1 MQKTKGN
8 HHKMSNTHEGSVGV
22 ENKTPIADVKNNTPE
37 GSSSIADVENNSE
50 NPSAFKRMG
59 RAAVEAVKGIV
70 RVATNRNGSA
80 ERLGINTKKAT
91 GVDVDSAAAEGVLSS
106 DSSAGDSEKDSREGI
121 SNGLTPKEVEALRKY
136 ARAEVISTP
145 EEQASDSTKD
155 ASGSSAEKNIPVS
168 EPLEPTSAELAIIQ
182 QNDEA
187 RAAATKDSS
196 SVKPSTPEK
205 PVDVSENEPK
215 YYSLDDLIYGDVP
228 ESEADKMLKN
238 AYGTAHEPKTLDE
251 LIDNSNISKEEADKI
266 LDKVYGSSSEKNDR
280 EDDVNSAKSD
290 QESGAAESSK
300 DEQVKDSNSD
310 TGEAPVKEISPE
322 EHELAT
328 NLKVARMRYVKA
340 SVKYETRFFKE
351 NFGGEERRKKL
362 DTAAKEL
369 ERCGLEYMRFQFSEK
384 IEAVKQGSEEDQAK
398 LAEEI
403 AHAVFEDMQRVSREI
418 KEAYSE
424 KLDSQSPIRK
434 VLSKLGKWIN
444 KGGKIS
450 QTVKQGGAGLV
461 GGAIVGSVATWPI
474 TTAVGLAAGVGVA
487 NLAKLGVLEDRR
499 DKDVLSEIP
508 IERLRKLFRDDVKS
522 MGVGDV
528 IDHTVGRSIG
538 ELHNASV
545 ERQDDL
551 RKRMRWAMGRF
562 SIGFALGG
570 YAGKFVGDWAN
581 SAHAT
586 GTESNTA
593 TPSQSGS
600 NQIPQS
606 GDKPLIDNP
615 AAKPIVDNI
624 NPGASN
630 FNSYDYPWNW
640 AAEKFGDAN
649 AMDQLHNLA
658 DKAMADGHTVEWY
671 NTGGIE
677 YLEVDGSSVTADV
690 LGVLNQYV

>member
-1 MQKTKGN
+1 MQKAKGN
-8 HHKMSNTHEGSVGV
+8 HHKMS
-22 ENKTPIADVKNNTPE
+22 KTPE
-37 GSSSIADVENNSE
+37 GRPDVENNSE
-50 NPSAFKRMG
+50 KPPSVLRRLG
-59 RAAVEAVKGIV
+59 RVAAKAAGAVKRTWRTMIG
-70 RVATNRNGSA
+70 R
-80 ERLGINTKKAT
+80 
-91 GVDVDSAAAEGVLSS
+91 DSDEYAVN
-106 DSSAGDSEKDSREGI
+106 DSLA
-121 SNGLTPKEVEALRKY
+121 
-136 ARAEVISTP
+136 P
-145 EEQASDSTKD
+145 E
-155 ASGSSAEKNIPVS
+155 VS
-168 EPLEPTSAELAIIQ
+168 EPPKPTLDDIARNKQ
-182 QNDEA
+182 KDEA
-187 RAAATKDSS
+187 RDAAATEDTLEGETS
-196 SVKPSTPEK
+196 SVDEPEVEGKNTSTPEK

-228 ESEADKMLKN
+228 KSKADEILKN

-251 LIDNSNISKEEADKI
+251 LIDNPNISKEEADEI
-266 LDKVYGSSSEKNDR
+266 LDRVYGSSSEKNDR
-280 EDDVNSAKSD
+280 KDDVNSAKSG
-290 QESGAAESSK
+290 QESGAAELSK

-322 EHELAT
+322 EHEVAT
-328 NLKVARMRYVKA
+328 NLKVARIRYVKA
-340 SVKYETRFFKE
+340 GVKYETHFFKE

-362 DTAAKEL
+362 DAAAEEL
-369 ERCGLEYMRFQFSEK
+369 KRCELEYMRFQFSEK

-424 KLDSQSPIRK
+424 KLDSQSPVRK

-508 IERLRKLFRDDVKS
+508 IERLRKLFRDDVKG

-528 IDHTVGRSIG
+528 IDHTVGGSIG

-551 RKRMRWAMGRF
+551 RKRMSRAMGKF
-562 SIGFALGG
+562 GLGFALGG
-570 YAGKFVGDWAN
+570 FAGKYIGDWAN

-586 GTESNTA
+586 GSEQM
-593 TPSQSGS
+593 PQSGS
-600 NQIPQS
+600 AS
-606 GDKPLIDNP
+606 S
-615 AAKPIVDNI
+615 VDNSVDKI
-624 NPGASN
+624 VNSVNPDTSN
-630 FNSYDYPWNW
+630 FNSYDYPWDW
-640 AAEKFGDAN
+640 AADKFGAAN

-658 DKAMADGHTVEWY
+658 DKAMANGHTVQWF
-671 NTGGIE
+671 NNPDGSVWMK
-677 YLEVDGSSVTADV
+677 VDGSSATADV
-690 LGVLNQYV
+690 LKVLNKYA

>member
-1 MQKTKGN
+1 
-8 HHKMSNTHEGSVGV
+8 MSNTHEGSVGV

-50 NPSAFKRMG
+50 NPSALKRMG

-310 TGEAPVKEISPE
+310 TGEAPAKEISPE

-522 MGVGDV
+522 MGIGDV

>member
-1 MQKTKGN
+1 
-8 HHKMSNTHEGSVGV
+8 MSNTHEGSVGV

-50 NPSAFKRMG
+50 NPSALKRMG

-487 NLAKLGVLEDRR
+487 NLAKLGVLEDRL

>member
-1 MQKTKGN
+1 MQKAKGN
-8 HHKMSNTHEGSVGV
+8 HHKMSKTHEGR
-22 ENKTPIADVKNNTPE
+22 PDVKNNPKK
-37 GSSSIADVENNSE
+37 
-50 NPSAFKRMG
+50 PSVLGRLG
-59 RAAVEAVKGIV
+59 RAAVEAAKRI
-70 RVATNRNGSA
+70 
-80 ERLGINTKKAT
+80 LGRDSDEQAKDISGTIAPEAPVESGNTPAALIEPSKT
-91 GVDVDSAAAEGVLSS
+91 TSSDIHGDEQRGFVGGAAA
-106 DSSAGDSEKDSREGI
+106 
-121 SNGLTPKEVEALRKY
+121 KY
-136 ARAEVISTP
+136 LNSVKPSTP
-145 EEQASDSTKD
+145 EEQASDSTED

-168 EPLEPTSAELAIIQ
+168 EPPKPTPAELDIIK

-187 RAAATKDSS
+187 RAAAAKDSS

-215 YYSLDDLIYGDVP
+215 YYSLDDLIYKDIP
-228 ESEADKMLKN
+228 KSEADEILKN

-251 LIDNSNISKEEADKI
+251 LIDNIPKEEADEI
-266 LDKVYGSSSEKNDR
+266 LDRVYGSSSEKNDR
-280 EDDVNSAKSD
+280 KDDVNSAKSG

-300 DEQVKDSNSD
+300 DKQTKDSNSD
-310 TGEAPVKEISPE
+310 TGEVPVKEISPE
-322 EHELAT
+322 EHKVAT
-328 NLKVARMRYVKA
+328 DLKVARIRYTKA
-340 SVKYETRFFKE
+340 SVKYETHFFKE

-362 DTAAKEL
+362 DAAAEEL
-369 ERCGLEYMRFQFSEK
+369 KRCELEYMRFQFSEK

-398 LAEEI
+398 LAEEM

-508 IERLRKLFRDDVKS
+508 IERLRKLFRDDVKG
-522 MGVGDV
+522 MDVGDV
-528 IDHTVGRSIG
+528 IDHTVGESIG

-545 ERQDDL
+545 ERQGYL

-562 SIGFALGG
+562 GIGFALGG
-570 YAGKFVGDWAN
+570 YAGKFIGDWAN

-586 GTESNTA
+586 GDSA
-593 TPSQSGS
+593 SQSGGKELKTHLFEKVKNTAPGAADPVGNYTPGLDS
-600 NQIPQS
+600 LYGYDPSKHEFLWQWAESVYGEGNGTS
-606 GDKPLIDNP
+606 GIMHTVDVLRDNGY
-615 AAKPIVDNI
+615 IVDII
-624 NPGASN
+624 NNPNGS
-630 FNSYDYPWNW
+630 FS
-640 AAEKFGDAN
+640 
-649 AMDQLHNLA
+649 
-658 DKAMADGHTVEWY
+658 VV
-671 NTGGIE
+671 
-677 YLEVDGSSVTADV
+677 VDGVSDTEGLVKIFSQFV
-690 LGVLNQYV
+690 N

>member
-1 MQKTKGN
+1 VQKAKGN
-8 HHKMSNTHEGSVGV
+8 HHKM
-22 ENKTPIADVKNNTPE
+22 NKTSEVQPNPNGEPSPEKDNLFTKAARKLGEVALYAWGVVTGKGSGKQTEDISGTIAPEAPVESGNTPAALIE
-37 GSSSIADVENNSE
+37 PTKPTSSDIHGDEWWGFV
-50 NPSAFKRMG
+50 G
-59 RAAVEAVKGIV
+59 G
-70 RVATNRNGSA
+70 
-80 ERLGINTKKAT
+80 
-91 GVDVDSAAAEGVLSS
+91 AAANYLNSV
-106 DSSAGDSEKDSREGI
+106 K
-121 SNGLTPKEVEALRKY
+121 P
-136 ARAEVISTP
+136 STS
-145 EEQASDSTKD
+145 EEQASDSTED

-168 EPLEPTSAELAIIQ
+168 EPPEPTSDEL
-182 QNDEA
+182 DEIKRKDKA

-196 SVKPSTPEK
+196 SVKPSAPEK

-228 ESEADKMLKN
+228 ESEADEILKN

-251 LIDNSNISKEEADKI
+251 LIDNPNIPKDEVDKI
-266 LDKVYGSSSEKNDR
+266 LYRVYGSSSEKNDR
-280 EDDVNSAKSD
+280 KDDVNSAKSG

-322 EHELAT
+322 EHKVAT
-328 NLKVARMRYVKA
+328 DLKVARIRYTKA
-340 SVKYETRFFKE
+340 SVKYETHFFKE

-362 DTAAKEL
+362 DAAAEEL
-369 ERCGLEYMRFQFSEK
+369 KRCELEYMRFQFSEK

-487 NLAKLGVLEDRR
+487 NLAKLGALEDRR

-508 IERLRKLFRDDVKS
+508 IERLRKLFRDDVKG

-528 IDHTVGRSIG
+528 IGHTVSGSIG

-562 SIGFALGG
+562 SVGFALGG
-570 YAGKFVGDWAN
+570 LAGNWWAN

-593 TPSQSGS
+593 APSQSGS

-606 GDKPLIDNP
+606 GNKPLIDNP
-615 AAKPIVDNI
+615 AAKTIGNSV
-624 NPGASN
+624 NPDTPS
-630 FNSYDYPWNW
+630 FSSYDYPWNW

>member
-1 MQKTKGN
+1 MSKTL
-8 HHKMSNTHEGSVGV
+8 EGTPSPSIAGV
-22 ENKTPIADVKNNTPE
+22 ENKTPSADVKKNP
-37 GSSSIADVENNSE
+37 ENNPEKLSLLGRLGRVAAE
-50 NPSAFKRMG
+50 AAG
-59 RAAVEAVKGIV
+59 AVVRAAKI
-70 RVATNRNGSA
+70 NGFA
-80 ERLGINTKKAT
+80 KRLGINIENT
-91 GVDVDSAAAEGVLSS
+91 
-106 DSSAGDSEKDSREGI
+106 GDSKKDSREGS
-121 SNGLTPKEVEALRKY
+121 SNGLTPKEIEALKRD
-136 ARAEVISTP
+136 ARVVVISTP
-145 EEQASDSTKD
+145 EGQASDSTED

-168 EPLEPTSAELAIIQ
+168 EPPEPTSAELTIIQ

-215 YYSLDDLIYGDVP
+215 YYSLDDLIYNKDIP
-228 ESEADKMLKN
+228 KSKADEILKN

-251 LIDNSNISKEEADKI
+251 LIDNPNISKEEADEI
-266 LDKVYGSSSEKNDR
+266 LDRVYGSSSEKNDR

-362 DTAAKEL
+362 DAAAEEL
-369 ERCGLEYMRFQFSEK
+369 KRCELEYMRFQFSEK

-508 IERLRKLFRDDVKS
+508 IERLRKLFRDDVKG
-522 MGVGDV
+522 MDVGGV
-528 IDHTVGRSIG
+528 IDHTVGGSIG

-545 ERQDDL
+545 ERQGDL

-562 SIGFALGG
+562 GIGFALGG
-570 YAGKFVGDWAN
+570 FAGKFVGDWAN

-586 GTESNTA
+586 GTEGNADT
-593 TPSQSGS
+593 TPQSGS
-600 NQIPQS
+600 EQTPQS
-606 GDKPLIDNP
+606 GGASSADNP
-615 AAKPIVDNI
+615 AAKAIGNSV
-624 NPGASN
+624 NPDTPN
-630 FNSYDYPWNW
+630 FSSYDYPWNW

-658 DKAMADGHTVEWY
+658 DKAMADGHTVRWLDGP
-671 NTGGIE
+671 GGTWM
-677 YLEVDGSSVTADV
+677 EVDGLSDTPRV
-690 LGVLNQYV
+690 LEILGKYV

>member
-1 MQKTKGN
+1 
-8 HHKMSNTHEGSVGV
+8 MSNTHEGSVGV

-50 NPSAFKRMG
+50 NPSALKRMG

-424 KLDSQSPIRK
+424 KLDSQSLIRK

>member
-1 MQKTKGN
+1 MDKTPKVQPNPNGGPSPEKKGDN
-8 HHKMSNTHEGSVGV
+8 WLVKVMRQLGKVAGRGSGEQAKDTSGEAPVKSDDVITTPEYPVYPKPSFPEFVTTPDGNRPPVESSNTPAALIEPSKPTSRDIHGDERRGFVG
-22 ENKTPIADVKNNTPE
+22 
-37 GSSSIADVENNSE
+37 G
-50 NPSAFKRMG
+50 
-59 RAAVEAVKGIV
+59 
-70 RVATNRNGSA
+70 
-80 ERLGINTKKAT
+80 
-91 GVDVDSAAAEGVLSS
+91 AAA
-106 DSSAGDSEKDSREGI
+106 
-121 SNGLTPKEVEALRKY
+121 KY
-136 ARAEVISTP
+136 LNSVKPSTP
-145 EEQASDSTKD
+145 EEQASNSTED

-168 EPLEPTSAELAIIQ
+168 EPPEPTPAELAIIK

-215 YYSLDDLIYGDVP
+215 YYSLDDLIYEDVP
-228 ESEADKMLKN
+228 KSEADEILKN

-251 LIDNSNISKEEADKI
+251 LIDNPNIPKEEADEI
-266 LDKVYGSSSEKNDR
+266 LDRVYGSSSEKNDR
-280 EDDVNSAKSD
+280 KDDVNSAKSG

-310 TGEAPVKEISPE
+310 TGEVPVKEISPE
-322 EHELAT
+322 EHKVAT
-328 NLKVARMRYVKA
+328 DLKVARIRYTKA
-340 SVKYETRFFKE
+340 SVKYETHFFKE

-362 DTAAKEL
+362 DAAAEEL
-369 ERCGLEYMRFQFSEK
+369 KRCELEYMRFQFSEK

-508 IERLRKLFRDDVKS
+508 IERLRKLFRDDVKG
-522 MGVGDV
+522 MDVGGV
-528 IDHTVGRSIG
+528 IDHTVGGSIG

-551 RKRMRWAMGRF
+551 RKRMSRAMGKF
-562 SIGFALGG
+562 GLGFALGG
-570 YAGKFVGDWAN
+570 FAGKYIGDWAN

-586 GTESNTA
+586 GDSA
-593 TPSQSGS
+593 SQSGGKELKTHLFEKVK
-600 NQIPQS
+600 NT
-606 GDKPLIDNP
+606 
-615 AAKPIVDNI
+615 A
-624 NPGASN
+624 PGAADPVGNYTPGLDSLYG
-630 FNSYDYPWNW
+630 YDPSKHEFLWQW
-640 AAEKFGDAN
+640 AESVYGEGN
-649 AMDQLHNLA
+649 GTSGIM
-658 DKAMADGHTVEWY
+658 HTVDVLRD
-671 NTGGIE
+671 NGHMVDIINNPNGSFSVV
-677 YLEVDGSSVTADV
+677 VDGVGDTKGLVEIFSQFV
-690 LGVLNQYV
+690 N

>member
-1 MQKTKGN
+1 MSKTSKERSSSTG
-8 HHKMSNTHEGSVGV
+8 
-22 ENKTPIADVKNNTPE
+22 VKNNPE
-37 GSSSIADVENNSE
+37 NKPEKLLSVLRE
-50 NPSAFKRMG
+50 MG
-59 RAAVEAVKGIV
+59 RAAVEAAKRILGRDYDEQAKDIFGTIAPEYPVYPEPSFSEFVTKPD
-70 RVATNRNGSA
+70 GSRSLVESSNTPA
-80 ERLGINTKKAT
+80 ALIEPSKSTSRDIHGDERRGFV
-91 GVDVDSAAAEGVLSS
+91 GGAAA
-106 DSSAGDSEKDSREGI
+106 
-121 SNGLTPKEVEALRKY
+121 KY
-136 ARAEVISTP
+136 LNSVKPSTP
-145 EEQASDSTKD
+145 EEQASDSTED

-168 EPLEPTSAELAIIQ
+168 EPPEPTPAELAIIK

-187 RAAATKDSS
+187 MAAAAKDSS

-205 PVDVSENEPK
+205 PIDVSENEPK
-215 YYSLDDLIYGDVP
+215 YYSLDDIANGIVP
-228 ESEADKMLKN
+228 DDIANDLLKN
-238 AYGTAHEPKTLDE
+238 AYGDAHEPQTLDD
-251 LIDNSNISKEEADKI
+251 LIDNPNISKKEADEI
-266 LDKVYGSSSEKNDR
+266 LDRVYGSSSEKNDR
-280 EDDVNSAKSD
+280 KDDVNSAKSG

-310 TGEAPVKEISPE
+310 TEETPVKEISPE
-322 EHELAT
+322 EHKVAT
-328 NLKVARMRYVKA
+328 DLKVARIRYTKA
-340 SVKYETRFFKE
+340 SVKYETHFFKE

-362 DTAAKEL
+362 DAAAEEL
-369 ERCGLEYMRFQFSEK
+369 KRCELEYMRFQFSEK

-508 IERLRKLFRDDVKS
+508 IERLRKLFRDDVKGV
-522 MGVGDV
+522 GVGDV
-528 IDHTVGRSIG
+528 IDHTVSGSIG

-562 SIGFALGG
+562 SVGFALGG
-570 YAGKFVGDWAN
+570 YAGKYIGDWAN

-586 GTESNTA
+586 GDSA
-593 TPSQSGS
+593 SQSGGKELNAHLKNTAPGS
-600 NQIPQS
+600 ADSVGNYTPGLDSLYGYDPSKHEFLWQWAESVYGEGNGTS
-606 GDKPLIDNP
+606 GIMHTVDVLRDNGY
-615 AAKPIVDNI
+615 IVDII
-624 NPGASN
+624 NNPNGSFSVVVN
-630 FNSYDYPWNW
+630 GVSDT
-640 AAEKFGDAN
+640 KG
-649 AMDQLHNLA
+649 L
-658 DKAMADGHTVEWY
+658 VEIFSQFV
-671 NTGGIE
+671 N
-677 YLEVDGSSVTADV
+677 
-690 LGVLNQYV
+690 

>member
-1 MQKTKGN
+1 
-8 HHKMSNTHEGSVGV
+8 MS
-22 ENKTPIADVKNNTPE
+22 KTPE
-37 GSSSIADVENNSE
+37 GRPDVENNSE
-50 NPSAFKRMG
+50 KPPSVLRRLG
-59 RAAVEAVKGIV
+59 RVAAKAAGAVKRTWRTMIG
-70 RVATNRNGSA
+70 R
-80 ERLGINTKKAT
+80 
-91 GVDVDSAAAEGVLSS
+91 DSDEYAVN
-106 DSSAGDSEKDSREGI
+106 DSLA
-121 SNGLTPKEVEALRKY
+121 
-136 ARAEVISTP
+136 P
-145 EEQASDSTKD
+145 E
-155 ASGSSAEKNIPVS
+155 VS
-168 EPLEPTSAELAIIQ
+168 EPPKPTLDDIAR
-182 QNDEA
+182 DEA
-187 RAAATKDSS
+187 RDAAATEDTLEGETS
-196 SVKPSTPEK
+196 SVDEPEVEGKNTSTPEK

-228 ESEADKMLKN
+228 KSKADEILKN

-251 LIDNSNISKEEADKI
+251 LIDNPNISKEEADEI
-266 LDKVYGSSSEKNDR
+266 LDRVYGSSSEKNDR
-280 EDDVNSAKSD
+280 KDDVNSAKSG
-290 QESGAAESSK
+290 QESGAAELSK

-322 EHELAT
+322 EHEVAT
-328 NLKVARMRYVKA
+328 NLKVARIRYVKA
-340 SVKYETRFFKE
+340 GVKYETHFFKE

-362 DTAAKEL
+362 DAAAEEL
-369 ERCGLEYMRFQFSEK
+369 KRCELEYMRFQFSEK

-424 KLDSQSPIRK
+424 KLDSQSPVRK

-508 IERLRKLFRDDVKS
+508 IERLRKLFRDDVKG

-528 IDHTVGRSIG
+528 IDHTVGGSIG

-551 RKRMRWAMGRF
+551 RKRMSRAMGKF
-562 SIGFALGG
+562 GLGFALGG
-570 YAGKFVGDWAN
+570 FAGKYIGDWAN

-586 GTESNTA
+586 GSEQM
-593 TPSQSGS
+593 PQSGS
-600 NQIPQS
+600 EQMPQS
-606 GDKPLIDNP
+606 GS
-615 AAKPIVDNI
+615 ASSVDNSVDKI
-624 NPGASN
+624 VNSVNPDTSN
-630 FNSYDYPWNW
+630 FNSYDYPWDW
-640 AAEKFGDAN
+640 AADKFGAAN

-658 DKAMADGHTVEWY
+658 DKAMANGHTVQWF
-671 NTGGIE
+671 NNPDGSVWMK
-677 YLEVDGSSVTADV
+677 VDGSSATADV
-690 LGVLNQYV
+690 LKVLNKYA

>member
-1 MQKTKGN
+1 MQKAKGN
-8 HHKMSNTHEGSVGV
+8 HHKMSKTLEGC
-22 ENKTPIADVKNNTPE
+22 PDVKNNPKKL
-37 GSSSIADVENNSE
+37 SVLR
-50 NPSAFKRMG
+50 RMG
-59 RAAVEAVKGIV
+59 LAAVEAAKRILGRDSDEQAKDISDTISPECPVYPEPSLPKSVTKPDG
-70 RVATNRNGSA
+70 NRSPL
-80 ERLGINTKKAT
+80 ESDNTPAALIEPTKPT
-91 GVDVDSAAAEGVLSS
+91 SRDIHRDEWGGVVGGAAAKYLNS
-106 DSSAGDSEKDSREGI
+106 
-121 SNGLTPKEVEALRKY
+121 VEP
-136 ARAEVISTP
+136 STP

-168 EPLEPTSAELAIIQ
+168 EPPEPTSAELAIIQ

-251 LIDNSNISKEEADKI
+251 LIDNPNISKEEADKI

-280 EDDVNSAKSD
+280 KDDVNSAKSG

-310 TGEAPVKEISPE
+310 TGEVPVKEISPE
-322 EHELAT
+322 EHKVAT
-328 NLKVARMRYVKA
+328 DLKVARIRYTKA
-340 SVKYETRFFKE
+340 SVKYETHFFKE

-362 DTAAKEL
+362 DAAAEEL
-369 ERCGLEYMRFQFSEK
+369 KRCELEYMRFQFSEK

-562 SIGFALGG
+562 SVGFALGG
-570 YAGKFVGDWAN
+570 LAGNWWAN

>member
-1 MQKTKGN
+1 MSKTL
-8 HHKMSNTHEGSVGV
+8 EGC
-22 ENKTPIADVKNNTPE
+22 PDVKNNPKKL
-37 GSSSIADVENNSE
+37 SVLR
-50 NPSAFKRMG
+50 RMG
-59 RAAVEAVKGIV
+59 LAAVEAAKRILGRGSGEQAKDTSGEAPVKSDDVITTPEYPVYPKPSFPEFVTTPDG
-70 RVATNRNGSA
+70 NRPPVESSNTPAALIEPSKPTSRDIHGD
-80 ERLGINTKKAT
+80 ERRGFV
-91 GVDVDSAAAEGVLSS
+91 GGAAA
-106 DSSAGDSEKDSREGI
+106 
-121 SNGLTPKEVEALRKY
+121 KY
-136 ARAEVISTP
+136 LNSVKPSTP
-145 EEQASDSTKD
+145 EEQASNSTED

-168 EPLEPTSAELAIIQ
+168 EPPEPTPAELDIIK

-187 RAAATKDSS
+187 MAAAAKDSS

-215 YYSLDDLIYGDVP
+215 YYSLDDLIYNKDIP
-228 ESEADKMLKN
+228 KSKADEILKN

-251 LIDNSNISKEEADKI
+251 LIDNPNISKEEADEI
-266 LDKVYGSSSEKNDR
+266 LDRVYGSSSEKNDR

-362 DTAAKEL
+362 DAAAEEL
-369 ERCGLEYMRFQFSEK
+369 KRCELEYMRFQFSEK

-398 LAEEI
+398 LAEEM

-508 IERLRKLFRDDVKS
+508 IERLRKLFRDDVKG
-522 MGVGDV
+522 MDVGDV
-528 IDHTVGRSIG
+528 IDHTVGESIG

-545 ERQDDL
+545 ERQGYL

-562 SIGFALGG
+562 GIGFALGG
-570 YAGKFVGDWAN
+570 YAGKFIGDWAN

-586 GTESNTA
+586 GDSA
-593 TPSQSGS
+593 SQSGGKELKTHLFEKVKNTAPGAADPVGNYTPGLDS
-600 NQIPQS
+600 LYGYDPSKHEFLWQWAESVYGEGNGTS
-606 GDKPLIDNP
+606 GIMHTVDVLRDNGY
-615 AAKPIVDNI
+615 IVDII
-624 NPGASN
+624 NNPNGS
-630 FNSYDYPWNW
+630 FS
-640 AAEKFGDAN
+640 
-649 AMDQLHNLA
+649 
-658 DKAMADGHTVEWY
+658 VV
-671 NTGGIE
+671 
-677 YLEVDGSSVTADV
+677 VDGVSDTEGLVKIFSQFV
-690 LGVLNQYV
+690 N

>member
-1 MQKTKGN
+1 
-8 HHKMSNTHEGSVGV
+8 MSNTHEGSVGV

-50 NPSAFKRMG
+50 NPSAPKRMG

-168 EPLEPTSAELAIIQ
+168 EPPEPTSAELAIIQ

>member
-1 MQKTKGN
+1 MQKVKGN
-8 HHKMSNTHEGSVGV
+8 HYKMSETLEGRPG
-22 ENKTPIADVKNNTPE
+22 VKNNTPE
-37 GSSSIADVENNSE
+37 APSIAGVKKNPENNPEKLSVL
-50 NPSAFKRMG
+50 G
-59 RAAVEAVKGIV
+59 RLGRVAVEAVKGIV

-80 ERLGINTKKAT
+80 ERLGINAKKAT

-136 ARAEVISTP
+136 ARVEVISTP

-168 EPLEPTSAELAIIQ
+168 EPPEPTSAELAIIQ

-228 ESEADKMLKN
+228 KSEADEILKN
-238 AYGTAHEPKTLDE
+238 VYGTAHEPKTLDE
-251 LIDNSNISKEEADKI
+251 LIDNPNIPKEEADEI
-266 LDKVYGSSSEKNDR
+266 LDRVYGSSSEKNDR
-280 EDDVNSAKSD
+280 KDDVNSAKSG

-424 KLDSQSPIRK
+424 ELDSQSPIRK

-508 IERLRKLFRDDVKS
+508 IERLRKLFRDDVKG
-522 MGVGDV
+522 MDVGGV
-528 IDHTVGRSIG
+528 IDHTVGGSIG

-551 RKRMRWAMGRF
+551 RKRMRRAMGRF
-562 SIGFALGG
+562 GIGFALGG

-586 GTESNTA
+586 VTESNTT
-593 TPSQSGS
+593 TPSQSGGD
-600 NQIPQS
+600 QVPQS
-606 GDKPLIDNP
+606 GG
-615 AAKPIVDNI
+615 ASSVDNSVDKI
-624 NPGASN
+624 VNSVNPDTSN
-630 FNSYDYPWNW
+630 FSSYDYPYSW
-640 AAEKFGDAN
+640 AADKFGAEN
-649 AMDQLHNLA
+649 AMDKLYDLA
-658 DKAMADGHTVEWY
+658 DKAMANGHTVEWF
-671 NTGGIE
+671 NSPDGSVWMK
-677 YLEVDGSSVTADV
+677 VDGSSVTEHV
-690 LGVLNQYV
+690 LGVLSRYV

>member
-1 MQKTKGN
+1 MGKTL
-8 HHKMSNTHEGSVGV
+8 EGC
-22 ENKTPIADVKNNTPE
+22 PDVKNNPKKL
-37 GSSSIADVENNSE
+37 SVLR
-50 NPSAFKRMG
+50 RMG
-59 RAAVEAVKGIV
+59 LAAVEAAKRILGRDSDEQAKDISDTISPECPVYPEPSLPKSVTKPDG
-70 RVATNRNGSA
+70 NRSPL
-80 ERLGINTKKAT
+80 ESDNTPAALIEPTKPT
-91 GVDVDSAAAEGVLSS
+91 SRDIHRDEWGGVVGGAAAKYLNS
-106 DSSAGDSEKDSREGI
+106 
-121 SNGLTPKEVEALRKY
+121 VEP
-136 ARAEVISTP
+136 STP

-168 EPLEPTSAELAIIQ
+168 EPPEPTSAELAIIQ

-228 ESEADKMLKN
+228 ESEADK
-238 AYGTAHEPKTLDE
+238 
-251 LIDNSNISKEEADKI
+251 I
-266 LDKVYGSSSEKNDR
+266 LDRVYGSSSEKNDR
-280 EDDVNSAKSD
+280 KDDVNSAKSG

-310 TGEAPVKEISPE
+310 TGEVPVKEISPE
-322 EHELAT
+322 EHKVAT
-328 NLKVARMRYVKA
+328 DLKVARIRYTKA
-340 SVKYETRFFKE
+340 SVKYETHFFKE

-362 DTAAKEL
+362 DAAAEEL
-369 ERCGLEYMRFQFSEK
+369 KRCELEYMRFQFSEK

-586 GTESNTA
+586 GPEGSADT
-593 TPSQSGS
+593 TPQSGDD
-600 NQIPQS
+600 QIPQS
-606 GDKPLIDNP
+606 GNKPLIDNP
-615 AAKPIVDNI
+615 AAKTIGNSV
-624 NPGASN
+624 NPDTPN
-630 FNSYDYPWNW
+630 FSSYDYPWNW

-658 DKAMADGHTVEWY
+658 DKAMADGHTVRWLDGP
-671 NTGGIE
+671 GGTWM
-677 YLEVDGSSVTADV
+677 EVDGLSDTPRV
-690 LGVLNQYV
+690 LEILGKYV

>member
-1 MQKTKGN
+1 MSKTL
-8 HHKMSNTHEGSVGV
+8 EGC
-22 ENKTPIADVKNNTPE
+22 PDVKNNPKKL
-37 GSSSIADVENNSE
+37 SVLR
-50 NPSAFKRMG
+50 RMG
-59 RAAVEAVKGIV
+59 LAAVEAAKRILGRGSGEQAKDTSGEAPVKSDDVITTPEYPVYPKPSFPEFVTTPDG
-70 RVATNRNGSA
+70 NRPPVESSNTPAALIEPSKPTSRDIHGD
-80 ERLGINTKKAT
+80 ERRGFV
-91 GVDVDSAAAEGVLSS
+91 GGAAA
-106 DSSAGDSEKDSREGI
+106 
-121 SNGLTPKEVEALRKY
+121 KY
-136 ARAEVISTP
+136 LNSVKPSTP
-145 EEQASDSTKD
+145 EEQASNSTED

-168 EPLEPTSAELAIIQ
+168 EPPEPTPAELDIIK

-187 RAAATKDSS
+187 MAAAAKDSS

-215 YYSLDDLIYGDVP
+215 YYSLDDLIYNKDIP
-228 ESEADKMLKN
+228 KSKADEILKN

-251 LIDNSNISKEEADKI
+251 LIDNPNISKEEADEI
-266 LDKVYGSSSEKNDR
+266 LDRVYGSSSEKNDR

-362 DTAAKEL
+362 DAAAEEL
-369 ERCGLEYMRFQFSEK
+369 KRCGLEYMRFQFSEK

>member
-1 MQKTKGN
+1 
-8 HHKMSNTHEGSVGV
+8 MS
-22 ENKTPIADVKNNTPE
+22 KTPE
-37 GSSSIADVENNSE
+37 GRPDVENNSE
-50 NPSAFKRMG
+50 KPPSVLRRLG
-59 RAAVEAVKGIV
+59 RVAAKAAGAVKRTWRTMIG
-70 RVATNRNGSA
+70 R
-80 ERLGINTKKAT
+80 
-91 GVDVDSAAAEGVLSS
+91 DSDEYAVN
-106 DSSAGDSEKDSREGI
+106 DSLA
-121 SNGLTPKEVEALRKY
+121 
-136 ARAEVISTP
+136 P
-145 EEQASDSTKD
+145 E
-155 ASGSSAEKNIPVS
+155 VS
-168 EPLEPTSAELAIIQ
+168 EPPKLTLDDIAR
-182 QNDEA
+182 DEA
-187 RAAATKDSS
+187 RDAAATEDTLEGETS
-196 SVKPSTPEK
+196 SVDEPEVEGKNTSTPEK

-228 ESEADKMLKN
+228 KSKADEILKN

-251 LIDNSNISKEEADKI
+251 LIDNPNISKEEADEI
-266 LDKVYGSSSEKNDR
+266 LDRVYGSSSEKNDR
-280 EDDVNSAKSD
+280 KDDVNSAKSG
-290 QESGAAESSK
+290 QESGAAELSK

-322 EHELAT
+322 EHEVAT
-328 NLKVARMRYVKA
+328 NLKVARIRYVKA
-340 SVKYETRFFKE
+340 GVKYETHFFKE

-362 DTAAKEL
+362 DAAAEEL
-369 ERCGLEYMRFQFSEK
+369 KRCELEYMRFQFSEK

-424 KLDSQSPIRK
+424 KLDSQSPVRK

-508 IERLRKLFRDDVKS
+508 IERLRKLFRDDVKG

-528 IDHTVGRSIG
+528 IDHTVGGSIG

-551 RKRMRWAMGRF
+551 RKRMSRAMGKF
-562 SIGFALGG
+562 GLGFALGG
-570 YAGKFVGDWAN
+570 FAGKYIGDWAN

-586 GTESNTA
+586 GSEQM
-593 TPSQSGS
+593 PQSGS
-600 NQIPQS
+600 EQMPQS
-606 GDKPLIDNP
+606 GS
-615 AAKPIVDNI
+615 ASSVDNSVDKI
-624 NPGASN
+624 VNSVNPDTSN
-630 FNSYDYPWNW
+630 FNSYDYPWDW
-640 AAEKFGDAN
+640 AADKFGAAN

-658 DKAMADGHTVEWY
+658 DKAMANGHTVQWF
-671 NTGGIE
+671 NNPDGSVWMK
-677 YLEVDGSSVTADV
+677 VDGSSATADV
-690 LGVLNQYV
+690 LKVLNKYA

>member
-1 MQKTKGN
+1 MQKAKGN
-8 HHKMSNTHEGSVGV
+8 HHKMSETPKDQSKSNGEPSREKRDNPFAKAAQRLGEVALYTWRVVTGRGSGKRAKDTSSTIAPEYPVYPEPSFPEFVTTPDGHRSPV
-22 ENKTPIADVKNNTPE
+22 ESGNTP
-37 GSSSIADVENNSE
+37 
-50 NPSAFKRMG
+50 
-59 RAAVEAVKGIV
+59 AALI
-70 RVATNRNGSA
+70 
-80 ERLGINTKKAT
+80 
-91 GVDVDSAAAEGVLSS
+91 
-106 DSSAGDSEKDSREGI
+106 
-121 SNGLTPKEVEALRKY
+121 
-136 ARAEVISTP
+136 
-145 EEQASDSTKD
+145 
-155 ASGSSAEKNIPVS
+155 
-168 EPLEPTSAELAIIQ
+168 EPPEPTPDELAIIEQ
-182 QNDEA
+182 KDKA

-215 YYSLDDLIYGDVP
+215 YYSLDDLIYEDVP
-228 ESEADKMLKN
+228 KSKADEILKN

-251 LIDNSNISKEEADKI
+251 LIDNPNISKEEADKI
-266 LDKVYGSSSEKNDR
+266 LDRVYGSSSEKNDR
-280 EDDVNSAKSD
+280 KDDVNSAKSD

-424 KLDSQSPIRK
+424 KLDSQSPVRK

-487 NLAKLGVLEDRR
+487 NLAKLGALEDRR
-499 DKDVLSEIP
+499 DKDILSEIP
-508 IERLRKLFRDDVKS
+508 IERLGKLFRVDVKG
-522 MGVGDV
+522 MDVGDV
-528 IDHTVGRSIG
+528 IDHTVSGSIG

-551 RKRMRWAMGRF
+551 RKRMSWAMGRF
-562 SIGFALGG
+562 GLGFALGG
-570 YAGKFVGDWAN
+570 LAGKYIGDWAN

-586 GTESNTA
+586 GDSA
-593 TPSQSGS
+593 SQSGGKELKTHLFEKVK
-600 NQIPQS
+600 NT
-606 GDKPLIDNP
+606 
-615 AAKPIVDNI
+615 A
-624 NPGASN
+624 PGAADPVGNYTPGLDSLYG
-630 FNSYDYPWNW
+630 YDPSKHEFLWQW
-640 AAEKFGDAN
+640 AESVYGEGN
-649 AMDQLHNLA
+649 GTSGIM
-658 DKAMADGHTVEWY
+658 HTVDVLRD
-671 NTGGIE
+671 NGHMVDIINNPNGSFSVV
-677 YLEVDGSSVTADV
+677 VDGVGDTKGLVEIFSQFV
-690 LGVLNQYV
+690 N

>member
-1 MQKTKGN
+1 MQKAKGN
-8 HHKMSNTHEGSVGV
+8 HHKMS
-22 ENKTPIADVKNNTPE
+22 KTPE
-37 GSSSIADVENNSE
+37 GRPDVENNSE
-50 NPSAFKRMG
+50 KPPSVLRRLG
-59 RAAVEAVKGIV
+59 RVAAKAAGAVKRTWRTMIG
-70 RVATNRNGSA
+70 R
-80 ERLGINTKKAT
+80 
-91 GVDVDSAAAEGVLSS
+91 DSDEYAVN
-106 DSSAGDSEKDSREGI
+106 DSLA
-121 SNGLTPKEVEALRKY
+121 
-136 ARAEVISTP
+136 P
-145 EEQASDSTKD
+145 E
-155 ASGSSAEKNIPVS
+155 VS
-168 EPLEPTSAELAIIQ
+168 EPPKPTLDDIAR
-182 QNDEA
+182 DEA
-187 RAAATKDSS
+187 RDAAATEDTLEGETS
-196 SVKPSTPEK
+196 SVDEPEVEGKNTSTPEK

-228 ESEADKMLKN
+228 KSKADEILKN

-251 LIDNSNISKEEADKI
+251 LIDNPNISKEEADEI
-266 LDKVYGSSSEKNDR
+266 LDRVYGSSSEKNDR
-280 EDDVNSAKSD
+280 KDDVNSAKSG
-290 QESGAAESSK
+290 QESGAAELSK

-322 EHELAT
+322 EHEVAT
-328 NLKVARMRYVKA
+328 NLKVARIRYVKA
-340 SVKYETRFFKE
+340 GVKYETHFFKE

-362 DTAAKEL
+362 DAAAEEL
-369 ERCGLEYMRFQFSEK
+369 KRCELEYMRFQFSEK

-424 KLDSQSPIRK
+424 KLDSQSPVRK

-508 IERLRKLFRDDVKS
+508 IERLRKLFRDDVKG

-528 IDHTVGRSIG
+528 IDHTVGGSIG

-551 RKRMRWAMGRF
+551 RKRMSRAMGKF
-562 SIGFALGG
+562 GLGFALGG
-570 YAGKFVGDWAN
+570 FAGKYIGDWAN

-586 GTESNTA
+586 GSEQM
-593 TPSQSGS
+593 PQSGS
-600 NQIPQS
+600 EQMPQS
-606 GDKPLIDNP
+606 GS
-615 AAKPIVDNI
+615 ASSVDNSVDKI
-624 NPGASN
+624 VNSVNPDTSN
-630 FNSYDYPWNW
+630 FNSYDYPWDW
-640 AAEKFGDAN
+640 AADKFGAAN

-658 DKAMADGHTVEWY
+658 DKAMANGHTVQWF
-671 NTGGIE
+671 NNPDGSVWMK
-677 YLEVDGSSVTADV
+677 VDGSSATADV
-690 LGVLNQYV
+690 LKVLNKYA

>member
-1 MQKTKGN
+1 MQKAKGN
-8 HHKMSNTHEGSVGV
+8 HHKMD
-22 ENKTPIADVKNNTPE
+22 KTPKVQPNPNGGPSPEKKGDNWLVKVMRQLGKVAGRGSGEQAKDTSGEAPVKSDDVITTPEYPVYPEPSFSELVTTPDGNRYPVESGNTPAALIEPSKSTSRDIHGDERRGFVGGAAAKYLNSVEPSTPE
-37 GSSSIADVENNSE
+37 G
-50 NPSAFKRMG
+50 
-59 RAAVEAVKGIV
+59 
-70 RVATNRNGSA
+70 
-80 ERLGINTKKAT
+80 
-91 GVDVDSAAAEGVLSS
+91 
-106 DSSAGDSEKDSREGI
+106 
-121 SNGLTPKEVEALRKY
+121 
-136 ARAEVISTP
+136 
-145 EEQASDSTKD
+145 QASDSTED

-168 EPLEPTSAELAIIQ
+168 EPPEPTPAELDIIK

-187 RAAATKDSS
+187 MAAAAKDSS

-215 YYSLDDLIYGDVP
+215 HYSLDDIANDLLKNAYGDAHEPQTLDDLIYNPG
-228 ESEADKMLKN
+228 
-238 AYGTAHEPKTLDE
+238 
-251 LIDNSNISKEEADKI
+251 ISKEEADKI
-266 LDKVYGSSSEKNDR
+266 LDRVYGSSSEKNDR
-280 EDDVNSAKSD
+280 KDDVNSAKSD

-300 DEQVKDSNSD
+300 DKQTKDSNSD

-322 EHELAT
+322 EHKVAT
-328 NLKVARMRYVKA
+328 DLKVARIRYTKA
-340 SVKYETRFFKE
+340 SVKYETHFFKE

-362 DTAAKEL
+362 DAAAEEL
-369 ERCGLEYMRFQFSEK
+369 KRCELEYMRFQFSEK

-508 IERLRKLFRDDVKS
+508 IERLRKLFRDDVKGV
-522 MGVGDV
+522 GVGDV
-528 IDHTVGRSIG
+528 IDHTVSGSIG

-562 SIGFALGG
+562 SVGFALGG
-570 YAGKFVGDWAN
+570 YAGKYIGDWAN

-586 GTESNTA
+586 GDSA
-593 TPSQSGS
+593 SQSGGKELKTHS
-600 NQIPQS
+600 LEKVNSTDPGSADLVGNYTPGLDSLYGYDPSKHEFLWQWAESVYGEGNGTS
-606 GDKPLIDNP
+606 GIMHTVDVLRNNGY
-615 AAKPIVDNI
+615 IVDII
-624 NPGASN
+624 NNPNGS
-630 FNSYDYPWNW
+630 FS
-640 AAEKFGDAN
+640 
-649 AMDQLHNLA
+649 
-658 DKAMADGHTVEWY
+658 VV
-671 NTGGIE
+671 
-677 YLEVDGSSVTADV
+677 VDGVSDTEGLVKIFSQFV
-690 LGVLNQYV
+690 N

>member
-1 MQKTKGN
+1 
-8 HHKMSNTHEGSVGV
+8 MSNTHEGSVGV

-50 NPSAFKRMG
+50 NPSALKRMG

-238 AYGTAHEPKTLDE
+238 AYRTAHEPKTLDE

>member
-1 MQKTKGN
+1 
-8 HHKMSNTHEGSVGV
+8 MS
-22 ENKTPIADVKNNTPE
+22 KTPE
-37 GSSSIADVENNSE
+37 GRPDVENNSE
-50 NPSAFKRMG
+50 KPPSVLRRLG
-59 RAAVEAVKGIV
+59 RVAAKAAGAVKRTWRTMIG
-70 RVATNRNGSA
+70 R
-80 ERLGINTKKAT
+80 
-91 GVDVDSAAAEGVLSS
+91 DSDEYAVN
-106 DSSAGDSEKDSREGI
+106 DSLA
-121 SNGLTPKEVEALRKY
+121 
-136 ARAEVISTP
+136 P
-145 EEQASDSTKD
+145 E
-155 ASGSSAEKNIPVS
+155 VS
-168 EPLEPTSAELAIIQ
+168 EPPKPTLDDIARNKQ
-182 QNDEA
+182 KDEA
-187 RAAATKDSS
+187 RDAAATEDTLEGETS
-196 SVKPSTPEK
+196 SVDEPEVEGKNTSTPEK

-228 ESEADKMLKN
+228 KSKADEILKN

-251 LIDNSNISKEEADKI
+251 LIDNPNISKEEADEI
-266 LDKVYGSSSEKNDR
+266 LDRVYGSSSEKNDR
-280 EDDVNSAKSD
+280 KDDVNSAKSG
-290 QESGAAESSK
+290 QESGAAELSK

-322 EHELAT
+322 EHEVAT
-328 NLKVARMRYVKA
+328 NLKVARIRYVKA
-340 SVKYETRFFKE
+340 GVKYETHFFKE

-362 DTAAKEL
+362 DAAAEEL
-369 ERCGLEYMRFQFSEK
+369 KRCELEYMRFQFSEK

-424 KLDSQSPIRK
+424 KLDSQSPVRK

-508 IERLRKLFRDDVKS
+508 IERLRKLFRDDVKG

-528 IDHTVGRSIG
+528 IDHTVGGSIG

-551 RKRMRWAMGRF
+551 RKRMSRAMGKF
-562 SIGFALGG
+562 GLGFALGG
-570 YAGKFVGDWAN
+570 FAGKYIGDWAN

-586 GTESNTA
+586 GSEQM
-593 TPSQSGS
+593 PQSGS
-600 NQIPQS
+600 EQMPQS
-606 GDKPLIDNP
+606 GS
-615 AAKPIVDNI
+615 ASSVDNSVDKI
-624 NPGASN
+624 VNSVNPDTSN
-630 FNSYDYPWNW
+630 FNSYDYPWDW
-640 AAEKFGDAN
+640 AADKFGAAN

-658 DKAMADGHTVEWY
+658 DKAMANGHTVQWF
-671 NTGGIE
+671 NNPDGSVWMK
-677 YLEVDGSSVTADV
+677 VDGSSATADV
-690 LGVLNQYV
+690 LKVLNKYA

>member
-1 MQKTKGN
+1 
-8 HHKMSNTHEGSVGV
+8 MSNTHEGSVGV

-50 NPSAFKRMG
+50 NPSAPKRMG

-168 EPLEPTSAELAIIQ
+168 ELPEPTSAELAIIQ

-228 ESEADKMLKN
+228 KSKADKILKN

-251 LIDNSNISKEEADKI
+251 LIDNPNISKEEADEI

-280 EDDVNSAKSD
+280 EDDVNSAKSG

-328 NLKVARMRYVKA
+328 NLKVARIRYVKA
-340 SVKYETRFFKE
+340 GVKYETRFFKE

-362 DTAAKEL
+362 DAAAEEL
-369 ERCGLEYMRFQFSEK
+369 KRCELEYMRFQFSEK

-508 IERLRKLFRDDVKS
+508 IERLRKLFRDDVKG

-528 IDHTVGRSIG
+528 IGHTVSGSIG

-551 RKRMRWAMGRF
+551 RKRMRRAMGRF

>member
-1 MQKTKGN
+1 
-8 HHKMSNTHEGSVGV
+8 MSKTHEGR
-22 ENKTPIADVKNNTPE
+22 PDVKNNPKK
-37 GSSSIADVENNSE
+37 
-50 NPSAFKRMG
+50 PSVLGRLG
-59 RAAVEAVKGIV
+59 RAAVEAAKRI
-70 RVATNRNGSA
+70 
-80 ERLGINTKKAT
+80 LGRDSDEQAKDISGTIAPEAPVESGNTPAALIEPSKT
-91 GVDVDSAAAEGVLSS
+91 TSSDIHGDEQRGFVGGAAA
-106 DSSAGDSEKDSREGI
+106 
-121 SNGLTPKEVEALRKY
+121 KY
-136 ARAEVISTP
+136 LNSVKPSTP
-145 EEQASDSTKD
+145 EEQASDSTED

-168 EPLEPTSAELAIIQ
+168 EPPKPTPAELDIIK

-187 RAAATKDSS
+187 RAAAAKDSS

-215 YYSLDDLIYGDVP
+215 YYSLDDLIYKDIP
-228 ESEADKMLKN
+228 KSEADEILKN

-251 LIDNSNISKEEADKI
+251 LIDNIPKEEADEI
-266 LDKVYGSSSEKNDR
+266 LDRVYGSSSEKNDR
-280 EDDVNSAKSD
+280 KDDVNSAKSG

-300 DEQVKDSNSD
+300 DKQTKDSNSD
-310 TGEAPVKEISPE
+310 TGEVPVKEISPE
-322 EHELAT
+322 EHKVAT
-328 NLKVARMRYVKA
+328 DLKVARIRYTKA
-340 SVKYETRFFKE
+340 SVKYETHFFKE

-362 DTAAKEL
+362 DAAAEEL
-369 ERCGLEYMRFQFSEK
+369 KRCELEYMRFQFSEK

-398 LAEEI
+398 LAEEM

-508 IERLRKLFRDDVKS
+508 IERLRKLFRDDVKG
-522 MGVGDV
+522 MDVGDV
-528 IDHTVGRSIG
+528 IDHTVGESIG

-545 ERQDDL
+545 ERQGYL

-562 SIGFALGG
+562 GIGFALGG
-570 YAGKFVGDWAN
+570 YAGKFIGDWAN

-586 GTESNTA
+586 GDSA
-593 TPSQSGS
+593 SQSGGKELKTHLFEKVKNTAPGAADPVGNYTPGLDS
-600 NQIPQS
+600 LYGYDPSKHEFLWQWAESVYGEGNGTS
-606 GDKPLIDNP
+606 GIMHTVDVLRDNGY
-615 AAKPIVDNI
+615 IVDII
-624 NPGASN
+624 NNPNGS
-630 FNSYDYPWNW
+630 FS
-640 AAEKFGDAN
+640 
-649 AMDQLHNLA
+649 
-658 DKAMADGHTVEWY
+658 VV
-671 NTGGIE
+671 
-677 YLEVDGSSVTADV
+677 VDGVSDTEGLVKIFSQFV
-690 LGVLNQYV
+690 N